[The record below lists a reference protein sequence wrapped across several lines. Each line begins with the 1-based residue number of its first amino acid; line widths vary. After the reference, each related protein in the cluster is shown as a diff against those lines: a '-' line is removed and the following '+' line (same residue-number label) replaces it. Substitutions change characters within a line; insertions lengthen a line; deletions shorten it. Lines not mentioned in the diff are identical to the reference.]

1 MKASPYLFLLLLFV
15 PSLLPAQKQDLE
27 YWQMNS
33 KPLAVAGTYDGFS
46 MLDGVLDD
54 YQFYFTAEEHW
65 QSINTQIQFSFLSY
79 LHQKAGVRNFIVEG
93 GYSYGFLLNRYL
105 ETGDERLLKKVVNDI
120 PVCPENQLD
129 LFREI
134 RAYNQQLSPED
145 RIQVT
150 GIDLEHSAELSL
162 QCLNTLMPEKA
173 PPRAIARKM
182 RQINQLHQSEYYVER
197 EVKQF
202 FKSLERDLGRRE
214 DAYRQ
219 YWGDDYPRFRLIVEN
234 AVQGFGFDFL
244 RILLFPTKWQE
255 REERMYNNF
264 LVLQRYMK
272 PGKYYAQ
279 FGALHTDIKESFRWD
294 FPSLAHRLNY
304 FGTSPVENEVLT
316 ISRYFRDMKENY
328 DRLGESDR
336 LHRMMRQI
344 DRHYSDEIVLLNL
357 MGQDSPFPR
366 LNKTFQF
373 IMLLDEDLEEDRC
386 E

>member
-1 MKASPYLFLLLLFV
+1 MKANTFFLVLLLAGT
-15 PSLLPAQKQDLE
+15 SLLAQRQDSA
-27 YWQMNS
+27 YWARNTEA
-33 KPLAVAGTYDGFS
+33 LAVEGTYDGFS
-46 MLDGVLDD
+46 MLDPVLKN

-65 QSINTQIQFSFLSY
+65 QSINTRIQFSFLSY

-120 PVCPENQLD
+120 PVCPDNQMD

-134 RAYNQQLSPED
+134 YEYNKKLPKKD

-150 GIDLEHSAELSL
+150 GIDLEHSPELAL
-162 QCLNTLMPEKA
+162 QCLYMLLPDKNPHRSIGKRIESIS
-173 PPRAIARKM
+173 R
-182 RQINQLHQSEYYVER
+182 LHRSDYFVER

-202 FKSLERDLGRRE
+202 FRGLERDISRRE
-214 DAYRQ
+214 PHYQ
-219 YWGDDYPRFRLIVEN
+219 QFWGKDYDRFKLIVEN
-234 AVQGFGFDFL
+234 TVQGIGFDFL

-255 REERMYNNF
+255 REERMYKNF
-264 LVLQRYMK
+264 LILEQYMK

-304 FGTSPVENEVLT
+304 YGSSPVESQVLT
-316 ISRYFRDMKENY
+316 ISRYFRDMKDNY

-344 DRHYSDEIVLLNL
+344 DSHYNEEIILLNL
-357 MGQDSPFPR
+357 MGKNSPFPK
-366 LNKTFQF
+366 LNQTFQF